1 VILLSNDIAA
11 TLCPYPSPFSIPV
24 NRNRFHANRFTYRS
38 GFIPQLFTR
47 VDTCT
52 SDFFRIQA
60 LPLHSAEHYRM
71 EARSVSARG
80 IKYSHDFNDQDFLI
94 GYRHWKDRH
103 QDFLIRWDIGFGM
116 GIEKSVIGRPPG
128 FGLASRHRFAQRE
141 QE

>member
-11 TLCPYPSPFSIPV
+11 TLCPYPSPISIPV
-24 NRNRFHANRFTYRS
+24 DRNRFHADRLTYRS
-38 GFIPQLFTR
+38 GFISQLFSR

-60 LPLHSAEHYRM
+60 LPFHSAEHYRM
-71 EARSVSARG
+71 EACSVSAMR
-80 IKYSHDFNDQDFLI
+80 IKDSHDFNDQDFLI
-94 GYRHWKDRH
+94 RYRHGEDRH
-103 QDFLIRWDIGFGM
+103 QDFLIRRDIGFGM
-116 GIEKSVIGRPPG
+116 DIEKSVIGRPPG

>member
-1 VILLSNDIAA
+1 MTSLQ
-11 TLCPYPSPFSIPV
+11 LCVLIRLPFEFQLIETVFMQTAPLIDPV
-24 NRNRFHANRFTYRS
+24 
-38 GFIPQLFTR
+38 FIPQLFTR

-71 EARSVSARG
+71 AACSVSARR
-80 IKYSHDFNDQDFLI
+80 IKDSHEFNDQDFLI
-94 GYRHWKDRH
+94 RYRHWEDRH
-103 QDFLIRWDIGFGM
+103 QDFLIRRDIGFGM
-116 GIEKSVIGRPPG
+116 GIEKSVIGRSPG